1 MTFSL
6 KRMKAIFQKD
16 LKDLSKSM
24 YVCTS
29 LLMLIILA
37 IFYGKMGEIPIEMH
51 YLIINL
57 ALVAVAFFVQC
68 AIIAEEKE
76 KHTLRGLM
84 LAPATLPEILG
95 GTSLVRFIFT
105 CITIGL
111 CAKLSGYEPARFA
124 LRITAPLVSYHL
136 YRA

>member
-6 KRMKAIFQKD
+6 KRMNAIFQKD
-16 LKDLSKSM
+16 LKDLSKNI
-24 YVCTS
+24 YVGTS
-29 LLMLIILA
+29 LLMSIILA

-76 KHTLRGLM
+76 KNTLRGLM
-84 LAPATLPEILG
+84 FSPATLPEILG
-95 GTSLVRFIFT
+95 GKSLVSFILTCLTSLDRKSV
-105 CITIGL
+105 
-111 CAKLSGYEPARFA
+111 
-124 LRITAPLVSYHL
+124 V
-136 YRA
+136 